1 MSVHNIVSTNSSL
14 LPFCVFVVVHGGRS
28 LSLARDS
35 ELLAGAE
42 SRSTGAR
49 LYLILLRPREMK
61 TKLFHF
67 ALLNERAADSG
78 GGVCM

>member
-1 MSVHNIVSTNSSL
+1 VQNVFLAHVVGMPVHNIVSTNSSL
-14 LPFCVFVVVHGGRS
+14 LPYCVFVVAHGGRA
-28 LSLARDS
+28 LSLTRDS

-67 ALLNERAADSG
+67 ALLND
-78 GGVCM
+78 